1 MTEQLFPVHS
11 PAFLPALARLF
22 TEGHNL
28 VFWNDADREFTQDVD
43 ALALDNATVLRLDQT
58 PLLKVKRLLEAAPA
72 ANWLLYS
79 PAPVPVPVDDW
90 LLDARVRGKAFSAD
104 TASMQLDELGLVS
117 HTLRPH
123 LKQRAKFL
131 RAKDRLERLKRW
143 VDPQDSAADLDR
155 KMLAVLTR
163 ADTPDAAGIFLKV
176 FAALAAEGADLDTT
190 PKVLAEMAALD
201 VLPAFWQL
209 AVQAFGPSVAVGD
222 EDLAGARAPSLRG
235 LLYRLL
241 VTDFANAVGAVPPSL
256 KQFVMPDRAHAAHA
270 SVFASRWRSD
280 MANFASYDKLAGLVA
295 QDLHITP
302 LLGHL
307 PADLLA
313 EAMTFESIE
322 KRIIADLKG
331 RIMAGHG
338 ANMDAV
344 RALMAKRR
352 DGHWANPLL
361 AGANAHAK
369 ALSASY
375 DALEAAASFFELQAR
390 HSQGFSFASAD
401 AALADYRSELFRF
414 DQLYR
419 AFMFATVAVEPMG
432 WSLLH
437 ELRERME
444 EAYSGWFIG
453 QLASAWDGVL
463 GGEAGLLKT
472 WRLADVPRQ
481 AAFYSHYVAPC
492 FGAAG
497 PKRVYVVIS
506 DAFRYEAAEE
516 LAREL
521 NSRNRVK
528 ARLDAM
534 LGVLPSY
541 TALGMASLL
550 PHQKMAYKT
559 TDKANAPLGVTVDGM
574 PTATLEQR
582 SAVLAKHGGV
592 AIGRDDLMEKG
603 KEKGRE
609 FVKPYPLV
617 YVYHDRIDA
626 IGDKLGTET
635 KTFEATA
642 QAIQELSDLVGFIV
656 NNLNGSTIFLTADHG
671 FLYQESALDE
681 ADRTTVQEGMPGV
694 LKSKKRYILGR
705 GLWPT
710 PGAWSGN
717 TANTAGTEPGEGSL
731 DFLLPKGAGR
741 FHFVGGARF
750 VHGSAMPQEMVVPVL
765 VIKESDSSQAR
776 TRTVE
781 VSQLG
786 SSHRVVTN
794 KQRFEFIQNDAVSE
808 RVLPVTLVFS
818 IRDGDTPVSDELAV
832 TFDSTS
838 SMLDERKKSVFLTIQ
853 GGTYDRNKDY
863 ALVARD
869 AKTKAEAWRTPL
881 RIDLAFSNDF

>member
-1 MTEQLFPVHS
+1 MAAQKIDFMNSPP
-11 PAFLPALARLF
+11 PAFLPALTRLF
-22 TEGHNL
+22 NEGHNL
-28 VFWNDADREFTQDVD
+28 VFWNDAEGEFTQDVD
-43 ALALDNATVLRLDQT
+43 ALTLDNAQVLRLDQT
-58 PLLKVKRLLEAAPA
+58 PLLQVKLELEIAPT

-79 PAPVPVPVDDW
+79 PAAVPEPVDDW
-90 LLDARVRGKAFSAD
+90 LLDARLRGKAFSAD
-104 TASMQLDELGLVS
+104 TASMQLDELGLAS
-117 HTLRPH
+117 HALRPH

-131 RAKDRLERLKRW
+131 RAKDRAERLKRW
-143 VDPQDSAADLDR
+143 VDPQDTAPDLDR
-155 KMLAVLTR
+155 KMLAVLAR

-176 FAALAAEGADLDTT
+176 FAALAADVAGGADLSAV
-190 PKVLAEMAALD
+190 PKPLADMASNELE
-201 VLPAFWQL
+201 PAFWAL
-209 AVQAFGPSVAVGD
+209 AKQEFGYASSAEP
-222 EDLAGARAPSLRG
+222 PSLRG

-241 VTDFANAVGAVPPSL
+241 VTDFANAVGAAPPSL
-256 KQFVMPDRAHAAHA
+256 KHFVIADRARAAHT

-280 MANFASYDKLAGLVA
+280 MANYASYDKLATLVA
-295 QDLHITP
+295 DELHITP

-313 EAMTFESIE
+313 EAMTFEAIE
-322 KRIIADLKG
+322 KRIIADLKS

-344 RALMAKRR
+344 RELMARRR
-352 DGHWANPLL
+352 DGHWANPML
-361 AGANAHAK
+361 AGANNDTHANTK

-375 DALEAAASFFELQAR
+375 DALEAAASFFEMQAA

-401 AALADYRSELFRF
+401 AAFDRYRTELFRF

-419 AFMFATVAVEPMG
+419 AFMVATEAVEPMG

-437 ELRERME
+437 ELRDRME

-453 QLASAWDGVL
+453 HLASAWDAVV
-463 GGEAGLLKT
+463 GGGAGLLHQ
-472 WRLADVPRQ
+472 WRLSDVPRQ
-481 AAFYSHYVAPC
+481 ASFYDHYVAPS
-492 FGAAG
+492 FGATG

-528 ARLDAM
+528 VRLDAM

-550 PHQKMAYKT
+550 PHQKIAY
-559 TDKANAPLGVTVDGM
+559 KANATLDITVDGM

-582 SAVLAKHGGV
+582 SAILAKHGGV

-603 KEKGRE
+603 KDKGRE
-609 FVKPYPLV
+609 FVKPYQLV

-626 IGDKLGTET
+626 IGDKRGTET

-642 QAIQELSDLVGFIV
+642 QAIKELSDLVGFIV

-694 LKSKKRYILGR
+694 VKSKKRYILGR
-705 GLWPT
+705 GLWPMQ
-710 PGAWSGN
+710 GAWAGN
-717 TANTAGTEPGEGSL
+717 TANTAGTEPGEGSV
-731 DFLLPKGAGR
+731 DFLVPKGAGR

-750 VHGSAMPQEMVVPVL
+750 VHGSAMPQEVVVPVL
-765 VIKESDSSQAR
+765 VIKESDTSQTR

-786 SSHRVVTN
+786 TSHRVVTN
-794 KQRFEFIQNDAVSE
+794 KQRFEFIQNDAVSD

-818 IRDGDTPVSDELAV
+818 IRDGDAPVSDEQAV

-838 SMLDERKKSVFLTIQ
+838 SMLDERKRSIFLTIQ
-853 GGTYDRNKDY
+853 AGTYDRNKDY

>member
-1 MTEQLFPVHS
+1 MTPN
-11 PAFLPALARLF
+11 PPPFLPALARLF
-22 TEGHNL
+22 EDGHRL
-28 VFWNDADREFTQDVD
+28 VFWNDTDGEFAQDVD
-43 ALALDNATVLRLDQT
+43 GLPLPNTTVLRLDTT
-58 PLLKVKRLLEAAPA
+58 PMLKVKAMLEAAAPA

-79 PAPVPVPVDDW
+79 PTAVPQPVDDW
-90 LLDARVRGKAFSAD
+90 LLDARLRGKTFSAD
-104 TASMQLDELGLVS
+104 TASIQLDELGLAS
-117 HTLRPH
+117 HALRPH
-123 LKQRAKFL
+123 LKLRAKFL

-143 VDPQDSAADLDR
+143 VGPQDTTADLDR
-155 KMLAVLTR
+155 KMLAVLAR

-176 FAALAAEGADLDTT
+176 FSALAATEAEDGAVDLGAI
-190 PKVLAEMAALD
+190 PKVLADMASNGLEE
-201 VLPAFWQL
+201 AFWAL
-209 AVQAFGPSVAVGD
+209 AAQSLGYTEGVGD
-222 EDLAGARAPSLRG
+222 ATPQAPSLRG

-241 VTDFANAVGAVPPSL
+241 VTDFANAVGGAPPSL
-256 KQFVMPDRAHAAHA
+256 KHFVLTDRAMAAHA
-270 SVFASRWRSD
+270 SVFSSRWRTD
-280 MANFASYDKLAGLVA
+280 MANYASYDKLASVVA
-295 QDLHITP
+295 DELRITP

-307 PADLLA
+307 AADALA
-313 EAMTFESIE
+313 EAMTFEAIE

-331 RIMAGHG
+331 RILAGHG

-344 RALMAKRR
+344 RGLMARRR

-361 AGANAHAK
+361 AGANDSTR
-369 ALSASY
+369 ALAASY
-375 DALEAAASFFELQAR
+375 DALEAAASFLELQAA
-390 HSQGFSFASAD
+390 HSQGFGFASAN
-401 AALADYRSELFRF
+401 AAFAQYRHELFRF

-419 AFMFATVAVEPMG
+419 VFMRATEAVEPMG

-437 ELRERME
+437 ELRVRIE

-453 QLASAWDGVL
+453 QLASAWDAVV
-463 GGEAGLLKT
+463 GGPGGLLT
-472 WRLADVPRQ
+472 HWQLPDAPRQ
-481 AAFYSHYVAPC
+481 ANFYQHFVAPS
-492 FGAAG
+492 FSAAG

-528 ARLDAM
+528 ARLEAM

-541 TALGMASLL
+541 TTLGMASLL
-550 PHQKMAYKT
+550 PHQTLAYKS
-559 TDKANAPLGVTVDGM
+559 NATLDVAVDGM

-582 SAVLAKHGGV
+582 SAILAKHGGV

-603 KEKGRE
+603 KDKGRE
-609 FVKPYPLV
+609 FVKPYQLV

-626 IGDKLGTET
+626 IGDKRGTET

-642 QAIQELSDLVGFIV
+642 QAIQELSELVSFIV
-656 NNLNGSTIFLTADHG
+656 NNLNGSTVFLTADHG
-671 FLYQESALDE
+671 FLYQESALEE

-705 GLWPT
+705 GLWPMA
-710 PGAWSGN
+710 GAWTGN
-717 TANTAGTEPGEGSL
+717 TAHTAGTTPGEGSL
-731 DFLLPKGAGR
+731 DFLVPKGAGR

-750 VHGSAMPQEMVVPVL
+750 VHGSAMPQEVVVPVL
-765 VIKESDSSQAR
+765 VIKESDSEQAR

-794 KQRFEFIQNDAVSE
+794 KQRFEFIQNDAVSD
-808 RVLPVTLVFS
+808 RVLATTLLFS
-818 IRDGDTPVSDELAV
+818 IRDGDQPVSDEQSV

-838 SMLDERKKSVFLTIQ
+838 SMLDERKRSIFLTIQ
-853 GGTYDRNKDY
+853 AGTYDRNKDH

-869 AKTKAEAWRTPL
+869 TKTKAEVWRTPL

>member
-1 MTEQLFPVHS
+1 MTPNP

-28 VFWNDADREFTQDVD
+28 VFWNDADGEFTQDVD
-43 ALALDNATVLRLDQT
+43 ALTLDNATVLRLDQT
-58 PLLKVKRLLEAAPA
+58 PLLKVKLELETAPT

-79 PAPVPVPVDDW
+79 PAPAPEPVDDW
-90 LLDARVRGKAFSAD
+90 LLDARLRGKAFSAD
-104 TASMQLDELGLVS
+104 TASMQLDELGLAS
-117 HTLRPH
+117 HALRPH

-131 RAKDRLERLKRW
+131 RAKDRVERLKRW
-143 VDPQDSAADLDR
+143 VHPQDTATDLDR
-155 KMLAVLTR
+155 KMLAVLAR

-176 FAALAAEGADLDTT
+176 FTALATDVAGGADLSAV
-190 PKVLAEMAALD
+190 PKPLADMASNELE
-201 VLPAFWQL
+201 PAFWAL
-209 AVQAFGPSVAVGD
+209 AEQEFGYAVAAALGTAP
-222 EDLAGARAPSLRG
+222 EPPSLRG

-241 VTDFANAVGAVPPSL
+241 VTDFANAVGAAPPSL
-256 KQFVMPDRAHAAHA
+256 KPFVIAERVRAAHA

-280 MANFASYDKLAGLVA
+280 MANYASYDKLANVVA
-295 QDLHITP
+295 DELHIAP
-302 LLGHL
+302 LLGSLH
-307 PADLLA
+307 ADHLA
-313 EAMTFESIE
+313 EAMTFEAIE

-361 AGANAHAK
+361 AAANTDAHANTK

-375 DALEAAASFFELQAR
+375 DALEAAASFFELQAA

-401 AALADYRSELFRF
+401 AAFDRYRNELFRF

-419 AFMFATVAVEPMG
+419 AFMIATEAVEPMG

-437 ELRERME
+437 ELRDRME

-453 QLASAWDGVL
+453 HLASAWDAVVEGD
-463 GGEAGLLKT
+463 GGLLHK
-472 WRLADVPRQ
+472 WRLSDVPRQ
-481 AAFYSHYVAPC
+481 ASFYEHYVAPS
-492 FGAAG
+492 FSATG

-506 DAFRYEAAEE
+506 DAFRFEAAEE

-541 TALGMASLL
+541 TSLGMASLL
-550 PHQKMAYKT
+550 PHQKIAYR
-559 TDKANAPLGVTVDGM
+559 ANATLDIAVDGM

-582 SAVLAKHGGV
+582 SAILAKHGGV
-592 AIGRDDLMEKG
+592 AIGRGDLMEKG
-603 KEKGRE
+603 KDKGRE
-609 FVKPYPLV
+609 FVKPHQLV
-617 YVYHDRIDA
+617 YVYHDHIDA
-626 IGDKLGTET
+626 IGDKRGTET

-642 QAIQELSDLVGFIV
+642 QAIKELSELVGFIV

-671 FLYQESALDE
+671 FLYQDSALDE
-681 ADRTTVQEGMPGV
+681 ADRTTVREGMPGV

-705 GLWPT
+705 GLWPM
-710 PGAWSGN
+710 PGTWSGN
-717 TANTAGTEPGEGSL
+717 TANTAGTEPGEGSV
-731 DFLLPKGAGR
+731 DFLVPKGAGR

-750 VHGSAMPQEMVVPVL
+750 VHGSAMPQEIVVPVL

-794 KQRFEFIQNDAVSE
+794 KQRFEFIQNDAVSD

-818 IRDGDTPVSDELAV
+818 IRDGDAPVSDELAV

-838 SMLDERKKSVFLTIQ
+838 SMLDERKKSIFLTIQ
-853 GGTYDRNKDY
+853 AGTYDRNKDY